1 MEARADPRD
10 VDALPTAWRE
20 AGEGP
25 VVLLLHGLGGS
36 RTAWSPQ
43 LAGLA
48 RRWRVVAW
56 DMPGYGASAPAGRPD
71 GPLTFAMLADAV
83 ASVLEALEA
92 DRAHLVG
99 LSMGGMVA
107 QHVALA
113 HPDRVRSLSLL
124 STSPAFGLDGTRA
137 DEWRAGRLA
146 PLDAGWEPGEFA
158 ADVIRA
164 ISGPAITSDA
174 LGDQVSAMARISAP
188 ALRRSIDCLVTHDT
202 RDRLAEID
210 APTLVLTGELD
221 RETPPR
227 YGRALAEGVPGGR
240 FVQID
245 GAGHLIHVE
254 AAEAVNALVIEHLSS
269 VEQDEP
275 RG

>member
-1 MEARADPRD
+1 MEARADPKD

-36 RTAWSPQ
+36 RIAWSPQ
-43 LAGLA
+43 LVGLGS
-48 RRWRVVAW
+48 RWRVVAW
-56 DMPGYGASAPAGRPD
+56 DMPGYGASAPAGSPD
-71 GPLTFAMLADAV
+71 SPLTFAALADAV
-83 ASVLEALEA
+83 ARLLDALEA

-107 QHVALA
+107 QHAALA
-113 HPDRVRSLSLL
+113 HPDRARSLTLL
-124 STSPAFGLDGTRA
+124 STGPAFGLDGTRA
-137 DEWRAGRLA
+137 DDWRAARLA
-146 PLDAGWEPGEFA
+146 PLDAGREPADFA
-158 ADVIRA
+158 AEVIRA
-164 ISGPAITSDA
+164 ISGPGMTPDA
-174 LGDQVSAMARISAP
+174 LADQVAAMSRITAA

-202 RDRLAEID
+202 RSRLGEIR
-210 APTLVLTGELD
+210 APTLVLTGQLD

-227 YGRALAEGVPGGR
+227 YGRALAEGVPAAQ
-240 FVQID
+240 FVEIE
-245 GAGHLIHVE
+245 GAGHLLHVE
-254 AAEAVNALVIEHLSS
+254 AADAVNALLVDHLSA